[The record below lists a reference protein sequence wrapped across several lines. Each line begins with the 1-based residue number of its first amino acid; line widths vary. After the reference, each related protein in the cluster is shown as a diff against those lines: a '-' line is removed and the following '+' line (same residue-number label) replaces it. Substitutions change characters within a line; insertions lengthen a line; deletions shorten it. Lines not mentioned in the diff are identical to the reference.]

1 MRYNAVKLEGETDM
15 FTAVKS
21 SLREEAINAIVII
34 PEDRL
39 PVLIQFAK
47 FLGSSSYEKE
57 NNIDTDESLSAKRKL
72 ISGRLKGKINIAEDF
87 NDTPDC
93 FNLIFTETHLIA

>member
-1 MRYNAVKLEGETDM
+1 MFCKSQDNCLNKLQD
-15 FTAVKS
+15 S
-21 SLREEAINAIVII
+21 CLN
-34 PEDRL
+34 
-39 PVLIQFAK
+39 
-47 FLGSSSYEKE
+47 EKE
-57 NNIDTDESLSAKRKL
+57 NNIGNDENLSAKRKL